1 MRIDK
6 NTKYR
11 EFEPIEKY
19 VPDSQKKAITNAA
32 ESVYGCM
39 YDLEFGEFWNFANG
53 DFSRLGN
60 LEDPTVFQVY
70 WLNRFDEFTKEFA
83 ETLNKL
89 SVEQTTEE
97 KRAAEG
103 CLKISWGESV
113 LVFLQKF
120 FGLKSFKE
128 AEKITLGELLIAK
141 RAQYNDDLFAR
152 RISQIQMQKLN
163 RKK

>member
-32 ESVYGCM
+32 ENLYGCM
-39 YDLEFGEFWNFANG
+39 YDLEFGEFWNVANG
-53 DFSRLGN
+53 DLSRLGS
-60 LEDPTVFQVY
+60 LDDPTVFQTY
-70 WLNRFDEFTKEFA
+70 WLKRFEDFTKEFA

-89 SVEQTTEE
+89 SVKQTTEE

-103 CLKISWGESV
+103 CLKVSWGESV

-128 AEKITLGELLIAK
+128 AEKITLGEILIAK

-152 RISQIQMQKLN
+152 RISQIQMQKIKP
-163 RKK
+163 KK

>member
-19 VPDSQKKAITNAA
+19 VPDSQKRAITNAA
-32 ESVYGCM
+32 ESLYGCM
-39 YDLEFGEFWNFANG
+39 YDLEFGEFWNVANG
-53 DFSRLGN
+53 DLSRLGN
-60 LEDPTVFQVY
+60 LENPTVFQRY
-70 WLNRFDEFTKEFA
+70 WLKRFEEFTKEFA

-89 SVEQTTEE
+89 SVKQTSEE

-103 CLKISWGESV
+103 CLKVSWGESV

-120 FGLKSFKE
+120 FSLKSFKE
-128 AEKITLGELLIAK
+128 AEKITLGEILIAK

>member
-1 MRIDK
+1 MRID
-6 NTKYR
+6 NTTKYR
-11 EFEPIEKY
+11 EFKLVEKY
-19 VPDSQKKAITNAA
+19 VSDSQKRAITNAS
-32 ESVYGCM
+32 ESLYGCM
-39 YDLEFGEFWNFANG
+39 YDLEFGEFWSVANG
-53 DFSRLGN
+53 DFSRLGDFK
-60 LEDPTVFQVY
+60 DPTVFQVY

-89 SVEQTTEE
+89 SIKQTTDE

-103 CLKISWGESV
+103 CLKVSWGESV

-120 FGLKSFKE
+120 FGLSSFKE

-141 RAQYNDDLFAR
+141 RAQYNNDLFSR
-152 RISQIQMQKLN
+152 QISQIQTQKLN

>member
-6 NTKYR
+6 TTKYR

-19 VPDSQKKAITNAA
+19 IWDSQKKAITNAA
-32 ESVYGCM
+32 ESLYGHM
-39 YDLEFGEFWNFANG
+39 YDLEFGEFWNVANG
-53 DFSRLGN
+53 DFSRLGG
-60 LEDPTVFQVY
+60 LDDPTVFQMY
-70 WLNRFDEFTKEFA
+70 WLKRFDEFTKEFA

-89 SVEQTTEE
+89 SIKQTTEE

-103 CLKISWGESV
+103 CLRISWGESV

-152 RISQIQMQKLN
+152 RISQIQMQNLK

>member
-6 NTKYR
+6 TTKYS

-32 ESVYGCM
+32 ESLYGCM
-39 YDLEFGEFWNFANG
+39 YDLEFGEFWNVANG

-70 WLNRFDEFTKEFA
+70 WLKRFDEFTKEFA
-83 ETLNKL
+83 DTLNKL
-89 SVEQTTEE
+89 HIKPTAEEQ
-97 KRAAEG
+97 RASEG
-103 CLKISWGESV
+103 CLKISWGESI

-128 AEKITLGELLIAK
+128 AEKITLGEILIAK
-141 RAQYNDDLFAR
+141 RAQYNDDIFAR
-152 RISQIQMQKLN
+152 RISRIQMQKIKP
-163 RKK
+163 KK

>member
-19 VPDSQKKAITNAA
+19 VPNSQKKEITNAA

-39 YDLEFGEFWNFANG
+39 YDLEFGEFWNVVNG
-53 DFSRLGN
+53 DLSRLGS

-70 WLNRFDEFTKEFA
+70 WLKRFEDFTKEFA

-89 SVEQTTEE
+89 SVKQTTDE

-103 CLKISWGESV
+103 CLKVSWGESI

-141 RAQYNDDLFAR
+141 RSQYNDDLFAR
-152 RISQIQMQKLN
+152 RMSQIQMQKIN

>member
-19 VPDSQKKAITNAA
+19 VPDSQKKAITNAS

-39 YDLEFGEFWNFANG
+39 YDLEFGEFWNVANG

-60 LEDPTVFQVY
+60 LEDQTVFQVY
-70 WLNRFDEFTKEFA
+70 WLKRFDEFTKEFA

-89 SVEQTTEE
+89 SVKQTTDE
-97 KRAAEG
+97 KRAAKG
-103 CLKISWGESV
+103 CLKVSWEESI

-120 FGLKSFKE
+120 FSLKSFKE

-152 RISQIQMQKLN
+152 RISQIQMQKIN

>member
-11 EFEPIEKY
+11 EFEPVEKY

-89 SVEQTTEE
+89 SVKQTTEE

>member
-11 EFEPIEKY
+11 EFEQIEKY
-19 VPDSQKKAITNAA
+19 VPDSQKRAITNAA
-32 ESVYGCM
+32 ESLYGCM
-39 YDLEFGEFWNFANG
+39 YDLEFGEFWNVANG
-53 DFSRLGN
+53 DLSRLGS
-60 LEDPTVFQVY
+60 LEDPTVFQTY
-70 WLNRFDEFTKEFA
+70 WLKRFEDFTKEFA

-89 SVEQTTEE
+89 SIKQTTEE

-103 CLKISWGESV
+103 CLKVSWGESV

-128 AEKITLGELLIAK
+128 AEKITLGEILIAK

>member
-6 NTKYR
+6 ATKYR
-11 EFEPIEKY
+11 DFEPIEKY
-19 VPDSQKKAITNAA
+19 VPDSQKKAITKAA
-32 ESVYGCM
+32 EILYGCM
-39 YDLEFGEFWNFANG
+39 YDLEFGEFWNVANG
-53 DFSRLGN
+53 DFSRLGS
-60 LEDPTVFQVY
+60 LEDPTVFQTY
-70 WLNRFDEFTKEFA
+70 WLKRFDEFTKELA
-83 ETLNKL
+83 EMLNKL
-89 SVEQTTEE
+89 SIKQTAEE

-120 FGLKSFKE
+120 FSLKSFKE

-152 RISQIQMQKLN
+152 RISQIQMQNLK

>member
-1 MRIDK
+1 MRVDET
-6 NTKYR
+6 TKYH

-32 ESVYGCM
+32 ESLYGCM
-39 YDLEFGEFWNFANG
+39 YDLEFGEFWNVANG
-53 DFSRLGN
+53 DLSRLGS
-60 LEDPTVFQVY
+60 LEDPTVFQTY
-70 WLNRFDEFTKEFA
+70 WLKRFEEFTKEFA

-89 SVEQTTEE
+89 SVKQTADE

-103 CLKISWGESV
+103 CLKVSWGESI
-113 LVFLQKF
+113 LVFLQNF

-152 RISQIQMQKLN
+152 RISQIQMQKIN

>member
-39 YDLEFGEFWNFANG
+39 YDLEFGEFWNVANG
-53 DFSRLGN
+53 DLSRLGSLN
-60 LEDPTVFQVY
+60 DPTVFQTY
-70 WLNRFDEFTKEFA
+70 WLKRFEDFTKEFA

-89 SVEQTTEE
+89 SIKQTTDE

>member
-19 VPDSQKKAITNAA
+19 VQDSQKKAITNAA

-39 YDLEFGEFWNFANG
+39 YDLEFGEFWNVANG
-53 DFSRLGN
+53 DLSRLGS
-60 LEDPTVFQVY
+60 LEDPTVFQRY
-70 WLNRFDEFTKEFA
+70 WLKRFEDFTKEFA

-89 SVEQTTEE
+89 SVKQTTDE

-103 CLKISWGESV
+103 CLKVSWGESV

-120 FGLKSFKE
+120 FCLKSFKE
-128 AEKITLGELLIAK
+128 AEKITLGEILIAK

>member
-32 ESVYGCM
+32 ESLYGCM
-39 YDLEFGEFWNFANG
+39 YDLEFSEFWNVANG
-53 DFSRLGN
+53 DLSRLGN
-60 LEDPTVFQVY
+60 LENPTVFQRY
-70 WLNRFDEFTKEFA
+70 WLKRFEEFTKEFA

-89 SVEQTTEE
+89 SVKQTSEE
-97 KRAAEG
+97 KRAADG

-128 AEKITLGELLIAK
+128 AEKITLGEILIAK

-152 RISQIQMQKLN
+152 RMSQIQMQKIKP
-163 RKK
+163 KK

>member
-6 NTKYR
+6 TTKYR

-32 ESVYGCM
+32 ESLYGCM
-39 YDLEFGEFWNFANG
+39 YDLEFGEFWNVANG
-53 DFSRLGN
+53 DLSRLGG
-60 LEDPTVFQVY
+60 LDDPTVFQMY
-70 WLNRFDEFTKEFA
+70 WLKRFDEFTKEFA

-89 SVEQTTEE
+89 STKQNADE

-128 AEKITLGELLIAK
+128 AEKITIGELLIAK

>member
-11 EFEPIEKY
+11 EFEPVEKY

-39 YDLEFGEFWNFANG
+39 YDLEFGEFWNVANG
-53 DFSRLGN
+53 DLSRLGS

-70 WLNRFDEFTKEFA
+70 WLKRFEEFTKEFA

-89 SVEQTTEE
+89 SVKQTTEE

-103 CLKISWGESV
+103 CLKVSWGESI

>member
-1 MRIDK
+1 MRID
-6 NTKYR
+6 NTTKYR

-19 VPDSQKKAITNAA
+19 VPDSQKKSITNAA
-32 ESVYGCM
+32 ESLYGCM
-39 YDLEFGEFWNFANG
+39 YDLEFGEFWNVANG
-53 DFSRLGN
+53 DLSRLGS

-70 WLNRFDEFTKEFA
+70 WLKRFEEFTKEFA

-89 SVEQTTEE
+89 SVKQTTDE

-103 CLKISWGESV
+103 CLKVSWGESI

-120 FGLKSFKE
+120 FGLNSFKE

-152 RISQIQMQKLN
+152 RISQIQMQKIN